1 MEHVR
6 LSTQIEVSHKF
17 NHPSNVDNI
26 DFKYLDSVGEAR
38 GVFAGLI

>member
-6 LSTQIEVSHKF
+6 LSTQIEVSYKF
-17 NHPSNVDNI
+17 NHPSNVDNL
-26 DFKYLDSVGEAR
+26 DFKYLASGEAR

>member
-1 MEHVR
+1 MR
-6 LSTQIEVSHKF
+6 LSTQIEVSYKS

-26 DFKYLDSVGEAR
+26 DFKYLDSGGEGR